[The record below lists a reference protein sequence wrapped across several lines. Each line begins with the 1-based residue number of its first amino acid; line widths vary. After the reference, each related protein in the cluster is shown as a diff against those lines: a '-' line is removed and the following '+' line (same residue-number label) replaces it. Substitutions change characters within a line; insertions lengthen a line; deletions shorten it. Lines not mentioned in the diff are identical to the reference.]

1 MFLDLSRH
9 LGESSTWAYEAS
21 YGRGYVFRL
30 KNPLKI
36 RSVQL
41 EASVHGQVFI
51 YVVNNSGIIVNK
63 ASLIS
68 NDITMKWTTIPII
81 AELNTDYSILV
92 WSPNIN
98 GRFSYKKDD
107 NNFRTIDSECS
118 IENRQP
124 IMSSSNTYQL
134 DCGGRACPICG
145 KCRDWYWDKGSRY
158 LYFCTIKST
167 STGEHNL
174 GFQEAGWQR
183 RHTGCYYGPGAV
195 YHDVLHNGCY
205 HSLCVCEKRRKN

>member
-118 IENRQP
+118 IE
-124 IMSSSNTYQL
+124 
-134 DCGGRACPICG
+134 
-145 KCRDWYWDKGSRY
+145 
-158 LYFCTIKST
+158 
-167 STGEHNL
+167 
-174 GFQEAGWQR
+174 
-183 RHTGCYYGPGAV
+183 
-195 YHDVLHNGCY
+195 
-205 HSLCVCEKRRKN
+205 